1 MPWKP
6 RRNQRIQ
13 PVNESWAS
21 LWAPNRM
28 IGKKLDARMDVQHL
42 NEKGEVSCG
51 KSVRVHLRFGR
62 SRAPPLK
69 RYCRKVYELGY
80 IPICPRLSDGQY
92 LALESPD
99 EKRTFYSIAR
109 QKLGRCRMLVV
120 CGNEISTAMTA
131 EIGQAEKRN
140 LICTTLDGLAK
151 IKEMEE

>member
-1 MPWKP
+1 MSQTQ
-6 RRNQRIQ
+6 RR
-13 PVNESWAS
+13 AS
-21 LWAPNRM
+21 
-28 IGKKLDARMDVQHL
+28 H
-42 NEKGEVSCG
+42 
-51 KSVRVHLRFGR
+51 
-62 SRAPPLK
+62 
-69 RYCRKVYELGY
+69 
-80 IPICPRLSDGQY
+80 

-151 IKEMEE
+151 IKGRKKKAALDDAVFYWYNINKETRKICCTYFIVFVIK